1 MLPVAKNVERYK
13 MKESEKIL
21 KTLTKKR
28 KTIKWKTFAFGIFKF
43 SIAWLGVKKI
53 SIRFSIEWG
62 WD

>member
-1 MLPVAKNVERYK
+1 